1 MTTSKL
7 NNTEKTP
14 KRCNPAAFVKV
25 LFAGLLLALSTT
37 SCALLGSGTSIIPAE
52 YTETNPVLSPE
63 FAKRDARQLC
73 DEKRGV
79 GCLRLGWLGGGSK
92 YFELAC
98 SLGEAAGCL
107 HVAYKL
113 SAGDKQMHYLDRGCQ
128 LGLSAACEF
137 RKRVESGAS
146 MQEIEKEGI
155 RIAPEVRDLLGSLQ
169 DKAKACYEARLN
181 ELAILNLSER
191 EKNPEGNVMTRFLV
205 ASTGEVLWTE
215 VKSTSLNQPKVEN
228 CLLRLLAGLRFAPT
242 QAMGTANVSYPWNFL
257 VQDSVRQQAF
267 EEKGNGL

>member
-1 MTTSKL
+1 
-7 NNTEKTP
+7 
-14 KRCNPAAFVKV
+14 
-25 LFAGLLLALSTT
+25 
-37 SCALLGSGTSIIPAE
+37 
-52 YTETNPVLSPE
+52 
-63 FAKRDARQLC
+63 
-73 DEKRGV
+73 
-79 GCLRLGWLGGGSK
+79 
-92 YFELAC
+92 
-98 SLGEAAGCL
+98 
-107 HVAYKL
+107 
-113 SAGDKQMHYLDRGCQ
+113 MHYLDRGCQ
-128 LGLSAACEF
+128 LGLSAACAF

-257 VQDSVRQQAF
+257 VQGSVRQQAF